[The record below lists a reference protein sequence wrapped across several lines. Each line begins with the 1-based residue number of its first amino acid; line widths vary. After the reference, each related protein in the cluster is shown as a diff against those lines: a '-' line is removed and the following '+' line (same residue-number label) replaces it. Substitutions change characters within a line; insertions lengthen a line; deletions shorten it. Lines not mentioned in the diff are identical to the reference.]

1 VTKQHIIFYGCLVVA
16 VILHEISHGVVAYAY
31 GDDTAKRAGRL
42 TLNPIPHIDPL
53 GSIILPAMAV
63 LANLPVLGWAKP
75 VPVNPA
81 RLRNPRRQM
90 LIVGLAGPV
99 TNFGLMVAAAI
110 PAKIVLAGTYPGA
123 CTGNL
128 VDPRVSLTGDI
139 LASFA
144 VVNLLLGLFNL
155 LPIPPLDGGRI
166 VVGLLPLELARRW
179 ARLERVGILVV
190 IVVVF
195 LLPHIIQGFDPF
207 GQALDT
213 VVPWAINLLLRL
225 AGHDIGG
232 ADVRI

>member
-1 VTKQHIIFYGCLVVA
+1 MTQQHFIFYGCLVVA

-63 LANLPVLGWAKP
+63 LANLPVIGWAKP

-90 LIVGLAGPV
+90 LWVGLAGPI
-99 TNFGLMVAAAI
+99 TNFSLMVAAAI
-110 PAKIVLAGTYPGA
+110 PAKILLAGTFPGA
-123 CTGNL
+123 CAGRF
-128 VDPRVSLTGDI
+128 VDPDVNMAGNI

-155 LPIPPLDGGRI
+155 LPIPPLDGASLIERVLPAGALQTYSKIRPYGFLILFVGLFYFNFFGRI
-166 VVGLLPLELARRW
+166 L
-179 ARLERVGILVV
+179 
-190 IVVVF
+190 
-195 LLPHIIQGFDPF
+195 DPF
-207 GQALDT
+207 LEDLCRYLIR
-213 VVPWAINLLLRL
+213 P
-225 AGHDIGG
+225 
-232 ADVRI
+232 